1 MVEQSDFCVRTE
13 EQAKEYFPKYIDGV
27 TEIVEKYTSDYTF
40 KQTDV
45 PEEIPLSYVSS
56 YTLYTEYTFGENL
69 YFRLAYL
76 FWSWGETPQD
86 NYSYFMLTF
95 YQNQAENT
103 SDLQESA
110 EKYSAM
116 LYEIGDYCGYKV
128 SGNERTLLKM
138 YKKALKKFNKSE
150 PDSDGTSSGLVRKYQ
165 PLLSDKWEGDFVSV
179 TYKENTEKY
188 YLIMQMAFFL
198 SDRNILSV

>member
-1 MVEQSDFCVRTE
+1 VS
-13 EQAKEYFPKYIDGV
+13 
-27 TEIVEKYTSDYTF
+27 
-40 KQTDV
+40 
-45 PEEIPLSYVSS
+45 EEIPISYVSS

-86 NYSYFMLTF
+86 NYSYFILTL
-95 YQNQAENT
+95 YQNQAEST
-103 SDLQESA
+103 SDLQASA

-128 SGNERTLLKM
+128 RGNERTLSKM

-150 PDSDGTSSGLVRKYQ
+150 PASDGTSSGLVRKYQ
-165 PLLSDKWEGDFVSV
+165 PLLSDKWEGDCVMICN
-179 TYKENTEKY
+179 YKENKKKY
-188 YLIMQMAFFL
+188 YLRMHMAFYL
-198 SDRNILSV
+198 SDRNIISA